1 MTSAYTSLVI
11 DMVTS
16 DLALFVFAVV
26 GIAGT
31 AVSIARDTRAQKA
44 SLLTEKLP
52 VQLSR

>member
-1 MTSAYTSLVI
+1 MAGAYGSRVI
-11 DMVTS
+11 DLMTS
-16 DLALFVFAVV
+16 DLGLFLFAVV

-44 SLLTEKLP
+44 SPLAEKLP